1 MVKIAFQDLTNSS
14 QEKTNVPPANISSQP
29 QELSR
34 AEVIAK
40 IAKTGGTAV
49 AAFQL
54 GRTILFVIVIIA
66 ILIFLMVSKYI
77 PWFLGVFFILFAI
90 LMLILE
96 IKRLKRIASTKL

>member
-1 MVKIAFQDLTNSS
+1 MVKITFQDLTNSP
-14 QEKTNVPPANISSQP
+14 QEKTNTPLTNISSQP

-40 IAKTGGTAV
+40 IAKTGGIAG